1 MTKYLLIYENGDLSL
16 APTHFPAHR
25 EAWSAFVQ
33 RGVLVMIG
41 PVVSSPLFGALA
53 VFTTREDAEAFAKSD
68 PFVTHGVVS
77 RWSVAEWKEALTP

>member
-1 MTKYLLIYENGDLSL
+1 MKYLLIYENGDLSL

-25 EAWSAFVQ
+25 DAWSTYVQ

-41 PVVSSPLFGALA
+41 PVLGSPLFGALA

-68 PFVTHGVVS
+68 PFVMQGVVS
-77 RWSVAEWKEALTP
+77 RWSVAEWKEALA

>member
-16 APTHFPAHR
+16 APTHFSAHR
-25 EAWSAFVQ
+25 EAWNTFVQ

-68 PFVTHGVVS
+68 PFVIHGVVS
-77 RWSVAEWKEALTP
+77 RWSVAEWKEALTS

>member
-16 APTHFPAHR
+16 APAHFSAHR
-25 EAWSAFVQ
+25 EAWSTFVQ

-68 PFVTHGVVS
+68 PFVIHGVVS
-77 RWSVAEWKEALTP
+77 RWSVAEWKEALTS

>member
-16 APTHFPAHR
+16 APTHFSAHR
-25 EAWSAFVQ
+25 EAWSTYVQ

-68 PFVTHGVVS
+68 PFVIHGVVF
-77 RWSVAEWKEALTP
+77 RWSVAEWKEALTS